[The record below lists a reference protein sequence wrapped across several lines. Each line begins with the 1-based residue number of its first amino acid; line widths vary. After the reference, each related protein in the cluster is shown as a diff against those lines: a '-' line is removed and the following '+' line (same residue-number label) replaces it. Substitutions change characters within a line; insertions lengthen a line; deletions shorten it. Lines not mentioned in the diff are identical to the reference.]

1 MLFSLPGAAIL
12 DFVWNAAVYRPTVVG
27 IEGEKVHRP
36 KNSALHGCQPS
47 PRTVKLHVAA
57 DVARTYVFVRWR
69 AAPGCQMAC
78 CSRHTSQGIV
88 PQGCRQVNT
97 MIVYGLFVYGVH
109 RWQPAS

>member
-69 AAPGCQMAC
+69 AAPGGDSAEGAQSLSDHVKGGQTGM
-78 CSRHTSQGIV
+78 STLLLQDREQ
-88 PQGCRQVNT
+88 
-97 MIVYGLFVYGVH
+97 
-109 RWQPAS
+109 